1 MWPRVYLV
9 GRDFQRCEK
18 EVVGPGDGYDGGN
31 RDYMLLIMILLIRP
45 TLN

>member
-1 MWPRVYLV
+1 MRPRVYLV

-31 RDYMLLIMILLIRP
+31 GDCMLLTMILILRHA
-45 TLN
+45 LN